1 MKKVKRIV
9 DTGFWCDDKVLDFSP
24 EDKYFMLFLL
34 TNEYTSQLG
43 IYHLPIKKASADLGY
58 SQDSVRV
65 LLDRFE
71 NKYNIIK
78 YSVETSEVAIK
89 NYLLYSIVS
98 GGKPVLDCLLKEMD
112 AVKDRNLLKSVCD
125 NLSRKPIKNETVQR
139 FLSLLRDYIKDINND
154 NDNDNERY
162 VDESWTNR
170 TPKTK
175 FTPPTLEEVQAY
187 CQERGNKV
195 DAKAFFD
202 YFTTGGWKDS
212 KGNPVK
218 NWKQKIITWEKFEP
232 KDKPKKEN
240 RFNEMIHTNY
250 DFDEIERR
258 LLNE

>member
-58 SQDSVRV
+58 SQDSVKV
-65 LLDRFE
+65 LLERFE
-71 NKYNIIK
+71 NKYGIIK
-78 YSVETSEVAIK
+78 YSTETSEVAIK

-112 AVKDRNLLKSVCD
+112 AVKDTNLLKAVYS
-125 NLSRKPIKNETVQR
+125 NLTQKPIKNETVKR
-139 FLSLLRDYIKDINND
+139 FLSLLNDYLKNINVNKD

-162 VDESWTNR
+162 VDDSLTIR
-170 TPKTK
+170 SLK
-175 FTPPTLEEVQAY
+175 FTPPTLEEIEAY
-187 CQERGNKV
+187 CKERNNKV
-195 DAKAFFD
+195 NPKAFFD
-202 YFTTGGWKDS
+202 YFTEGKWKDS

-240 RFNEMIHTNY
+240 QFNQMIHTNY
-250 DFDEIERR
+250 DFDEIERKI
-258 LLNE
+258 LQ

>member
-43 IYHLPIKKASADLGY
+43 VYHLPIKKASADLGY

-78 YSVETSEVAIK
+78 YSEKTSEVAIK

-112 AVKDRNLLKSVCD
+112 AVKDLTLLRSVYD
-125 NLSRKPIKNETVQR
+125 NLIQKPIKNETVLR
-139 FLSLLRDYIKDINND
+139 FLSLLKEYIKGINND

-162 VDESWTNR
+162 VHESSTNR
-170 TPKTK
+170 TPK
-175 FTPPTLEEVQAY
+175 FIPPTLEEVQAY
-187 CQERGNKV
+187 CKERNNKV
-195 DAKAFFD
+195 NPKAFFD
-202 YFTTGGWKDS
+202 YFTEGKWKDS

-218 NWKQKIITWEKFEP
+218 NWKQKIITWEKYETQP
-232 KDKPKKEN
+232 KPKKEN
-240 RFNEMIHTNY
+240 SFNQMIHTDYN
-250 DFDEIERR
+250 FDDLEKEI
-258 LLNE
+258 LQ